1 VARLFVA
8 LIACLLLLPRL
19 ASAQADSAQADRL
32 VGYPP
37 LRFRVPGYMLR
48 EPAALRAP
56 WLGAARGAA
65 RMAQL
70 DSALATALDS
80 ARAAAALARRSAVI
94 YGTPARPVGPSL
106 VDTSGAE
113 PVVAR
118 RGLFGLSEKYADLT
132 LEGVARL
139 DIRTERQRNERCT
152 PAEIFEPNSGCR
164 GGIKPPRLEN
174 TMSVRSS
181 GLIGRRVHV
190 NIDYDTERD
199 FSANNNIQVFY
210 QGLEDEVVRRVE
222 VGSVTFRPPP
232 SRFLA
237 AAIPRSNFGVNAQF
251 EVGPVQ
257 FQGLAATQKGS
268 ALAERVFTVGGL
280 ETSSPQDRQLRD
292 LDFESGRFFWV
303 VDPQRLPAY
312 PAVDILNLDPTQISL
327 ADRPSQV
334 RVYRYQVTVG
344 ANDPNLGGIRAF
356 ARNHADP
363 TQFIG
368 ADAADEGVQWELLVQ
383 GRDYYLDP
391 SGLWVALTSKLG
403 QNDYLA
409 VSYTTSG
416 GGTVGSFPAADR
428 PAEIDSLE
436 LIVQPRADAARATFR
451 HEMRQVYRVAGTDLD
466 AASLQV
472 ALTLN
477 RSERPASGA
486 ATYLAQLGL
495 ALPADAGT
503 FDRENRLFPRARD
516 AGSEETIRESYIVF
530 PHLTPFGDDARLT
543 PGEQT
548 DSLYRTP
555 LYLLLT
561 QGPSSRFEFRLR
573 YNARGGGDR
582 STLNLNAIQVKDG
595 SEQIEVGGRALARNT
610 DYTIDYG
617 TGLVTFIDPDRLF
630 GASTAQV
637 VARFEQQDVFAVA
650 PTSILGFTSTYSL
663 GERGAI
669 NLVGVYQREATAYNR
684 PQLGFEAKANL
695 VGGINTELHFRPSW
709 LTRALNSL
717 TSSPAIA
724 PSLFDVDAELAFS
737 RPDPNRSG
745 AAYLEEFETEVGTPV
760 SLREQ
765 VWQFGS
771 RPQRTD
777 GVESLGFGTSFDL
790 DDAVQLTWQ
799 NLIPVVGQGGPV
811 QIRPQDIDTTFRFG
825 SRGDQFETVMYVT
838 LHGDT
843 AGGFVLNDLR
853 SRWTLPDRALRPR
866 WRSMVTPL
874 STTGLDLSRSE
885 YLEFWVYQAG
895 ARSADSAGLRLV
907 VDLGTVSEDA
917 VALAPQQVV
926 TAGADSLFSG
936 RQVVGLGRLD
946 GERRPDGI
954 FNAATD
960 DVGILSDRPDVVEF
974 DGVPVELPQLCT
986 RALGSSVPVYPWG
999 DLSARCTNG
1008 NGTLDTED
1016 LNNDRLLDATGANE
1030 DVFRYVVELA
1040 SDQYRVAGRGVKTL
1054 DASGREAGWSLYRVP
1069 LRALDAI
1076 SLGSPNLRLVKHL
1089 RLTLA
1094 TPPDDGGADVT
1105 ARFAFARMRFVGA
1118 PWVRRTE
1125 TPVAGIAGAIAEP
1138 DGEVLTSI
1146 VSTENVELGYTSP
1159 PGVVGATNVRDAG
1172 QNELPLQIN
1181 EKSLRV
1187 IGRGLASGERAEAYL
1202 RFPSGPQNTL
1212 NYRELR
1218 VWARGRGEGWERGD
1232 LRAFVKLGS
1241 DNENF
1246 YLYSAPALTTSWEP
1260 EMVIDLEVWRRL
1272 RGELETRWLTG
1283 QPPSGAAECGGNA
1296 DAYVAC
1302 DGAYLVHLASPGIN
1316 PPNLAA
1322 VQEISAGILRVA
1334 DLGALPEAELWVD
1347 DIRLARAISETGKAM
1362 ALDARLVAS
1371 DVGDMNLSFLR
1382 QDGQFRQLG
1391 QLPTY
1396 RTNNTLR
1403 AGGSWRLDR
1412 FLPASLGLAI
1422 PATVSYTRTSVDPQ
1436 LISGTDL
1443 RGATLE
1449 GLRRPEG
1456 WTTTYALSLR
1466 RTARGTHWLTQGFL
1480 DPLALNA
1487 TMTRG
1492 RARTELSEARSENS
1506 NYSASYNL
1514 QLKPQGISLSLGGLL
1529 DRLPAFLRE
1538 TEGGKALRQARISL
1552 VPSNV
1557 RLSSGL
1563 SRDRGDFTSY
1573 QVPVARESDALLV
1586 PTTSLNHLWRNL
1598 AGLTWQPLGMLTL
1611 SADLA
1616 STRDLRVYPDSTP
1629 TARLTNLS
1637 RRSFLGIDAGVERDR
1652 NLSTTLSLAPRLTS
1666 WLRPRLTTQSS
1677 FVLSRSLTTR
1687 APVRLGDDT
1696 LGAFI
1701 LPQTLNNSR
1710 SRELGAS
1717 FDLARLTRGIAGDSS
1732 WLGTALARVR
1742 PLDVSH
1748 RIARNSTFDL
1758 AAFEPS
1764 LNYQLAFGGLDNF
1777 LSQEGGA
1784 APARGAS
1791 EIRTR
1796 SVATG
1801 ADLPF
1806 GLSATVSFSN
1816 SETVRFQ
1823 RVGEVFIETQTD
1835 TREWPR
1841 GSLRWSRTFRGGP
1854 LVLVALGATVAR
1866 REGTSTQPSVASG
1879 TTTSSLSSSS
1889 FAPDVQVTFRNGL
1902 GANFRLNSVD
1912 TRNENNGNS
1921 TVVDQ
1926 GNLGATLTYSFR
1938 LPASISRTRKLV
1950 RSSVQAR
1957 SDRTLSCFE
1966 GVSTGGECTVVSDT
1980 RLKEIS
1986 GGFQTDVNEILVG
1999 GIDFGYSVSEARH
2012 LDRKASTLFMNI
2024 SFQLLLNAGDFR

>member
-1 VARLFVA
+1 MARVFVA
-8 LIACLLLLPRL
+8 LIACLLVSPQLL
-19 ASAQADSAQADRL
+19 SAQADSARADSLAGLR
-32 VGYPP
+32 P
-37 LRFRVPGYMLR
+37 LRFRVPGYRLR
-48 EPAALRAP
+48 EPAELRAP
-56 WLGAARGAA
+56 WLGGPRGAERLA
-65 RMAQL
+65 RL
-70 DSALATALDS
+70 DSALAAALDS
-80 ARAAAALARRSAVI
+80 SRADAALARRSAAI
-94 YGTPARPVGPSL
+94 YGLPAAVAAGPGPVP
-106 VDTSGAE
+106 DDGA
-113 PVVAR
+113 PPAGSR

-132 LEGVARL
+132 LDGLARL
-139 DIRTERQRNERCT
+139 DVRTERQRNERCT
-152 PAEIFEPNSGCR
+152 AAEIFEPNSGCR
-164 GGIKPPRLEN
+164 GGIKAPRLEN
-174 TMSVRSS
+174 TISVRSS

-190 NIDYDTERD
+190 DVDYDTERD
-199 FSANNNIQVFY
+199 FSANNNIQVYY
-210 QGLEDEVVRRVE
+210 QGLTDEIVQRVE

-237 AAIPRSNFGVNAQF
+237 AAIPRSNFGVNATF
-251 EVGPVQ
+251 EVGPIQ
-257 FQGLAATQKGS
+257 FQALAATQKGS
-268 ALAERVFTVGGL
+268 ALAERTFTVGGL
-280 ETSSPQDRQLRD
+280 ETSSPQDRQIRD
-292 LDFESGRFFWV
+292 LDFESGRFYWI

-312 PAVDILNLDPTQISL
+312 PAIDILNVDPTQI
-327 ADRPSQV
+327 AAAERPSQV
-334 RVYRYQVTVG
+334 RLYRYQVAVG

-363 TQFIG
+363 AQFIG
-368 ADAADEGVQWELLVQ
+368 ADAPDEGVQWELLVQ

-391 SGLWVALTSKLG
+391 SGLWVALTTKLG
-403 QNDYLA
+403 QNDFLA
-409 VSYTTSG
+409 VSYTTV
-416 GGTVGSFPAADR
+416 GGTTIGSFPGADR
-428 PAEIDSLE
+428 PANVDSLE

-451 HEMRQVYRVAGTDLD
+451 HEMRQIYRVAGTDLD
-466 AASLQV
+466 PASLQV
-472 ALTLN
+472 SLTLN
-477 RSERPASGA
+477 RSERPAAGA

-495 ALPADAGT
+495 ALPTDAGT
-503 FDRENRLFPRARD
+503 LDRENRLFPRARD
-516 AGSEETIRESYIVF
+516 PGTDETVRESYIVF
-530 PHLTPFGDDARLT
+530 PHLAPFGDDGRLT
-543 PGEQT
+543 PAEQT

-561 QGPSSRFEFRLR
+561 QGPASRFEFRLR

-582 STLNLNAIQVKDG
+582 SSLNLNALQVKDG
-595 SEQIEVGGRALARNT
+595 SEQISVGGRMLERNT

-684 PQLGFEAKANL
+684 PQLGFEAKANV

-709 LTRALNSL
+709 LTRALNGL
-717 TSSPAIA
+717 TSSPANA
-724 PSLFDVDAELAFS
+724 PSLLDVNAELAIS

-777 GVESLGFGTSFDL
+777 GVETLGFGSSFDL

-799 NLIPVVGQGGPV
+799 NLIPGSNGPV
-811 QIRPQDIDTTFRFG
+811 QIRPQDIDTTIVFAG
-825 SRGDQFETVMYVT
+825 RGDQFETAMYVT
-838 LHGDT
+838 FHADT
-843 AGGFVLNDLR
+843 AGGLVLNDRR
-853 SRWTLPDRALRPR
+853 SRWTLPERPLRPR

-885 YLEFWVYQAG
+885 FLEFWVFQESSG
-895 ARSADSAGLRLV
+895 SVDSAGLQVV
-907 VDLGTVSEDA
+907 VDLGSVSEDA
-917 VALAPQQVV
+917 VALAPERAVS
-926 TAGADSLFSG
+926 AGADTTFSG
-936 RQVVGLGRLD
+936 RQLVGLGRLD

-954 FNAATD
+954 FNAQTD
-960 DVGILSDRPDVVEF
+960 DVGTLSDRPDVLEF
-974 DGVPVELPQLCT
+974 DGVPVELPSLCT

-1030 DVFRYVVELA
+1030 DVFRYVVDLTGGKYLVP
-1040 SDQYRVAGRGVKTL
+1040 DRGVKTT
-1054 DASGREAGWSLYRVP
+1054 DATGREAGWSLYRVP
-1069 LRALDAI
+1069 LRELDAI
-1076 SLGSPNLRLVKHL
+1076 SIGTPNLRLVKHL
-1089 RLTLA
+1089 RLTLVA
-1094 TPPDDGGADVT
+1094 PPDAGGPDVR

-1118 PWVRRTE
+1118 PGLRRTE
-1125 TPVAGIAGAIAEP
+1125 TPAVGIAGATGGP
-1138 DGEVLTSI
+1138 DGEVLASI
-1146 VSTENVELGYTSP
+1146 VSTENVELGYVPP
-1159 PGVVGATNVRDAG
+1159 PGVVGATNVRNAG
-1172 QNELPLQIN
+1172 QNDLGQQIN
-1181 EKSLRV
+1181 ERSLRV
-1187 IGRGLASGERAEAYL
+1187 IGRGLEVGERAEAYL
-1202 RFPSGPQNTL
+1202 RFPSGPQNAL

-1241 DNENF
+1241 NNENF
-1246 YLYSAPALTTSWEP
+1246 YLYSAPALTTDWEP
-1260 EMVIDLEVWRRL
+1260 EMVVDLEVWRRL

-1283 QPPSGAAECGGNA
+1283 QAPSGAAECGGDPA
-1296 DAYVAC
+1296 AYVAC
-1302 DGAYLVHLASPGIN
+1302 EGPYIVHLASPGVS

-1322 VQEISAGILRVA
+1322 VQELSAGILRVA

-1347 DIRLARAISETGKAM
+1347 DIRLTRAISETGKAM

-1371 DVGDMNLSFLR
+1371 DVGDMNMSFVR

-1391 QLPTY
+1391 QSPTY
-1396 RTNNTLR
+1396 RTENVFR
-1403 AGGSWRLDR
+1403 AGGNWRLDR

-1422 PATVSYTRTSVDPQ
+1422 PASVSYTRNSVDPQ
-1436 LISGTDL
+1436 LLGGTDL
-1443 RGATLE
+1443 RGASLD

-1456 WTTTYALSLR
+1456 WSTTYSLSIR
-1466 RTARGTHWLTQGFL
+1466 RSARGTHWLTQGFL

-1492 RARTELSEARSENS
+1492 RATTELSEATSDVS

-1514 QLKPQGISLSLGGLL
+1514 QLRPQGVHFSLGGLV

-1538 TEGGKALRQARISL
+1538 TEAGKSLRDARISL
-1552 VPSNV
+1552 VPTNL
-1557 RLSSGL
+1557 RLNSGL
-1563 SRDRGDFTSY
+1563 ARDRGDFISY

-1586 PTTSLNHLWRNL
+1586 PTTSLNHLWRNA

-1616 STRDLRVYPDSTP
+1616 STRDLRLYPDSSP
-1629 TARLTNLS
+1629 SARLTNLS

-1652 NLSTTLSLAPRLTS
+1652 NLSTTVALTPRLTS
-1666 WLRPRLTTQSS
+1666 WLRPRYSTQSG

-1687 APVRLGDDT
+1687 APVRADSDT

-1701 LPQTLNNSR
+1701 LPQTLNNTR
-1710 SRELGAS
+1710 SSELGAS
-1717 FDLARLTRGIAGDSS
+1717 LDLARVTRGIAGDSS
-1732 WLGTALARVR
+1732 RIGLALARLR
-1742 PLDVSH
+1742 PFDVS
-1748 RIARNSTFDL
+1748 RRVTRTSTFDL
-1758 AAFEPS
+1758 AAFDPS
-1764 LNYQLAFGGLDNF
+1764 LNYQLAFGDLDDF

-1791 EIRTR
+1791 EIRTH
-1796 SVATG
+1796 SFSTG
-1801 ADLPF
+1801 ADLPL
-1806 GLSATVSFSN
+1806 GLAFTLSFSN

-1823 RVGEVFIETQTD
+1823 RVGEVFIETQAD

-1841 GSLRWSRTFRGGP
+1841 GSLRWSQTFRGGP

-1866 REGTSTQPSVASG
+1866 REGTTTQPSASVG
-1879 TTTSSLSSSS
+1879 STTSALSSAS
-1889 FAPDVQVTFRNGL
+1889 FAPDLQVTFRNGI
-1902 GANFRLNSVD
+1902 GASFRLNSVD
-1912 TRNENNGNS
+1912 TRNDNNGNA

-1926 GNLGATLTYSFR
+1926 GNIGGTLTYSFR

-1950 RSSVQAR
+1950 RSSIQGR
-1957 SDRTLSCFE
+1957 SDRTLTCFE
-1966 GVSTGGECTVVSDT
+1966 GISTDGECTVVSDT
-1980 RLKEIS
+1980 RLQEIS
-1986 GGFQTDVNEILVG
+1986 GGLQTDFNEILVG

-2012 LDRKASTLFMNI
+2012 LDRKASTLFMNV